1 MCKVAA
7 ASPEEASERPDV
19 QTAVSWTSSLQN
31 YEKINFHCLSHSVHG
46 TLLRQPQQT
55 DTGGIRQ
62 KAAATAW
69 DRRRAPVATMQRR
82 L

>member
-7 ASPEEASERPDV
+7 SSPEEASERPDV

-31 YEKINFHCLSHSVHG
+31 YEKINFRCLSHSVHG
-46 TLLRQPQQT
+46 ALLRQPQQT

-62 KAAATAW
+62 KAAATAR
-69 DRRRAPVATMQRR
+69 RRRAPVATMQRR
-82 L
+82 P